1 MNVTEQQPAEPP
13 NRDALAGRVVVVT
26 GASAGIGEAT
36 ARLAAK
42 HGARLVLA
50 ARRTDR
56 LEALAAGLGEAV
68 TVQTDMRD
76 PVQIQ
81 RMADRAVSAYGT
93 VDVLVNNAG
102 QGLHVPVEQI
112 RLEDLTAVTELNV
125 YGPLLAMQAVIPLMR
140 AAGGGHIVNVSSG
153 TTLMTPTGTAGYA
166 ATKAALNMLSAAAR
180 AELAGDGIV
189 VSTVYPFVTV
199 TEFHNQLR
207 AGSGA
212 GRPRLPGL
220 DPQSP
225 EEVAEAILDLVI
237 TGSESAVLVP
247 DRLRQRRL

>member
-1 MNVTEQQPAEPP
+1 MTHVMHSAAGPP

-26 GASAGIGEAT
+26 GASSGIGEAT

-50 ARRTDR
+50 ARRAGR
-56 LEALAAGLGEAV
+56 LETLAADLGEAV

-76 PVQIQ
+76 PAQIR
-81 RMADRAVSAYGT
+81 RMIEQAVSAYGT

-102 QGLHVPVEQI
+102 QGLHVPIEEI
-112 RLEDLTAVTELNV
+112 RIEDLAAIMELNL

-166 ATKAALNMLSAAAR
+166 ATKAALNMLSAVAR
-180 AELAGDGIV
+180 AELADDGV
-189 VSTVYPFVTV
+189 AVSTVYPFVTA
-199 TEFHNQLR
+199 TEFHDQLR
-207 AGSGA
+207 AGA
-212 GRPRLPGL
+212 GRGTPRLPGL
-220 DPQSP
+220 TPQTP
-225 EEVAEAILDLVI
+225 GEVAEAIVDLVI
-237 TGSESAVLVP
+237 TGAESAVLVP
-247 DRLRQRRL
+247 DKLRQR

>member
-1 MNVTEQQPAEPP
+1 MDSTEQQTAGSP

-26 GASAGIGEAT
+26 GASSGIGEAT

-50 ARRTDR
+50 ARRTGR
-56 LEALAAGLGEAV
+56 LEALAADLGEAV
-68 TVQTDMRD
+68 TIQTDMRD
-76 PVQIQ
+76 PAQIQ
-81 RMADRAVSAYGT
+81 RMVDRAVSAYGT

-112 RLEDLTAVTELNV
+112 RLEDLTAITELNV

-140 AAGGGHIVNVSSG
+140 DAGAGHIVNVSSG

-180 AELAGDGIV
+180 AELAGDGIT
-189 VSTVYPFVTV
+189 VSTVYPFITV
-199 TEFHNQLR
+199 TEFHDQLR
-207 AGSGA
+207 DGSGV

-237 TGSESAVLVP
+237 TGAESAVLVP
-247 DRLRQRRL
+247 DRLRQRRP